1 MDFRVFV
8 RMCVACCQDARIQS
22 ALLLL
27 LLYRVANC
35 AQTAGA
41 SQQKQK
47 QQQQQEFQLNF
58 CQQHQLRHPACLAS
72 DVRGNTTYTYIV
84 KWKIEA
90 KIAKFVALSSN
101 KTNQLLILI
110 FGF

>member
-1 MDFRVFV
+1 MCACVCV

-22 ALLLL
+22 ALLLLLLL

-41 SQQKQK
+41 SQQKQRH
-47 QQQQQEFQLNF
+47 QQQQEFQLNF

-72 DVRGNTTYTYIV
+72 DDVRGNTTYTYYILLS
-84 KWKIEA
+84 A
-90 KIAKFVALSSN
+90 KLKPNLSP
-101 KTNQLLILI
+101 
-110 FGF
+110 